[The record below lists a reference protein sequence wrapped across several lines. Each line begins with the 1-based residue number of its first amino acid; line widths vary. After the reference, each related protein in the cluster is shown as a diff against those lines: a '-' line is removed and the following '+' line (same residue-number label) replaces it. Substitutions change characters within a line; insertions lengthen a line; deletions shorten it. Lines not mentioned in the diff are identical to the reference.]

1 MNIWTKVKF
10 LTAIAYLI
18 YVKELIFMTMEEGKL
33 TCKNTSIVYY

>member
-18 YVKELIFMTMEEGKL
+18 YVKELIFMTMEEGKII
-33 TCKNTSIVYY
+33 KVN